1 MKFTFYLKLALTNL
15 KKNRETYFPYLLAC
29 LGTVFMY
36 FLFVSFAYNEG
47 LQNISGRDM
56 VSSLFLIGKIV
67 VIVFAAIFIF
77 YANSFLM
84 KRRKKEIGLYSILGL
99 EKRQISAVMFFE
111 SLIMGAASL
120 IGGLLFGT
128 VFGNLLFRILMRLVD
143 TAPDSTFILNPAH
156 FAETGIFFG
165 VVFLFTFFF
174 NDIQV
179 RKSKPISLL
188 KSANEGEKEPKS
200 SLLLTLFGVV
210 SLGYGYYIA
219 LTEESI
225 ILAIVKFWGAVIL
238 VILGTHALFTSGSI
252 FILKTLKRNRHFYYK
267 PNNFIS
273 VSNLIYR
280 MKKNAA
286 GLANICIL
294 STMIL
299 VTVSTT
305 IALYAG
311 KEDML
316 RARNP
321 RQLAV
326 TCRTDTIPLSELS
339 GQMEA
344 YAAKHNVTLV
354 DAQNF
359 SYTTFNLMRVDP
371 YHGTSFETMP
381 DYMLSYSSLDLYYYE
396 FTVILLED
404 YNRMEGTEET
414 LEPDELILFSKVND
428 YGYDTLTMPFAEF
441 RIKKEVDEV
450 SFSSPKADLS
460 MDRGAIIVVD
470 SQETL
475 DTITESYLALENQTD
490 LYLYTYNR
498 AQADLTGE
506 EEDRIAFIEEYRE
519 AMKEAY
525 GLNNSTL
532 TVLSYDIDRIEWN
545 EMYGGFLFLGV
556 ALGLLFLM
564 AMVLIIYFK
573 QVSEG
578 YEDRVRFEVLQKV
591 GMDKR
596 DIRRTINRQLRLVFF
611 LPLAGALIHLAVAF
625 RILRSLLAMFQLER
639 TGLIVLCFVAV
650 SAVFSIVYFV
660 VYHLTSRVYY
670 RIVNR

>member
-15 KKNRETYFPYLLAC
+15 KKNRETYFPYFLAC
-29 LGTVFMY
+29 LGTIFMY

-56 VSSLFLIGKIV
+56 VYSLFLIGKIV
-67 VIVFAAIFIF
+67 VIVFAVIFIF

-111 SLIMGAASL
+111 SLLMAAASL
-120 IGGLLFGT
+120 IGGLLFGSI
-128 VFGNLLFRILMRLVD
+128 FGNLLFRILMRLIN

-156 FAETGIFFG
+156 FAETAIFFG
-165 VVFLFTFFF
+165 IVFLFTFLF

-179 RKSKPISLL
+179 RISKPISLL

-200 SLLLTLFGVV
+200 SIIITLIGLV

-225 ILAIVKFWGAVIL
+225 LLAIIKFWGAVIL
-238 VILGTHALFTSGSI
+238 VIIGTHALFTSGSI
-252 FILKTLKRNRHFYYK
+252 FILKTLKRNRRFYYN

-273 VSNLIYR
+273 ISNLIYR

-326 TCRTDTIPLSELS
+326 TCSTDAIPLSELS
-339 GQMEA
+339 GQMEE
-344 YAAKHNVTLV
+344 YAEKHNVTLV

-359 SYTTFNLMRVDP
+359 SYTAFNLMRIDP
-371 YHGTSFETMP
+371 DGGTSFETTP
-381 DYMLSYSSLDLYYYE
+381 DYMLSYSSLDIYYYE
-396 FTVILLED
+396 FTVILLDD

-414 LEPDELILFSKVND
+414 LEPDEIILFSKVND
-428 YGYDTLTMPFAEF
+428 YGHDTLTMPFATF
-441 RIKKEVDEV
+441 RVKEEVDEL
-450 SFSSPKADLS
+450 SFTSPKADLS

-470 SQETL
+470 SRETL
-475 DTITESYLALENQTD
+475 DKITESYMALENREN

-498 AQADLTGE
+498 AQADLKGDK
-506 EEDRIAFIEEYRE
+506 EDRIAFIEEYRE

-525 GLNNSTL
+525 GLNNSTF
-532 TVLSYDIDRIEWN
+532 TVLSYDLDRIEWN
-545 EMYGGFLFLGV
+545 ELYGGFLFLGV

-578 YEDRVRFEVLQKV
+578 YEDRNRFEVLQKV

-596 DIRRTINRQLRLVFF
+596 DIRRTINKQLRLVFF
-611 LPLAGALIHLAVAF
+611 LPLIGALIHLAVAF

-650 SAVFSIVYFV
+650 SAVFSVIYFIVYQ
-660 VYHLTSRVYY
+660 LTSKIYY
-670 RIVNR
+670 KIVNR